1 LGVLEDGGEVADGIG
16 APPTESPII
25 SNGITADGF
34 GGWGV
39 TCALTERISIPIDA
53 NRTSMT
59 TQICLILINPA
70 PSMGTQ

>member
-1 LGVLEDGGEVADGIG
+1 LGVVEDCDEVADGIG
-16 APPTESPII
+16 ARPPGSPII
-25 SNGITADGF
+25 SNGITGDGV

-39 TCALTERISIPIDA
+39 TCALTERISVPIDA
-53 NRTSMT
+53 NRASMT